1 MPIQKPEAVF
11 ENEQLAQLLIKH
23 LVEAWGALE
32 FKQCR
37 RTAWLLAATCPYK
50 SETVFKNE
58 IAQQSLC

>member
-37 RTAWLLAATCPYK
+37 RTAWLLAATCP
-50 SETVFKNE
+50 
-58 IAQQSLC
+58 